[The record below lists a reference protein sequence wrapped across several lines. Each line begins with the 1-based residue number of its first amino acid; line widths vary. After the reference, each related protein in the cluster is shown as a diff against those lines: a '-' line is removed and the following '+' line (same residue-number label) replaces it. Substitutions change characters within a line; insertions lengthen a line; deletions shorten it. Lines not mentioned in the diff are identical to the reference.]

1 MLRSTPFRILAAAAL
16 AAALLFALSITG
28 QPALA
33 SRSTLLA
40 ATETPTAAAEPSA
53 TPTSTP
59 ADSLTAT
66 PTAAVETEAVALT
79 PPAAAAGSA
88 VTGSISVSGS
98 AQVMVAPDEV
108 VLVLGVETHDFDL
121 AAAKQQ
127 NDEIVKKVLDLTTQY
142 AIDPKYVQTDF
153 VNIEPRY
160 DSVYQEKVNFVGYFV
175 RKTIEVRLQDVAKFE
190 SFYTDVLGA
199 GVTHVQGIEFRTTEL
214 RKYRDQAREL
224 ALKAAREKAEAM
236 AAVYGQSVGQV
247 KSITENNTGWWG
259 SYNSWWGSYGGA
271 MSQNVVQNAGPSSS
285 FTEDETLAPGQIAVS
300 ANVSVEF
307 ELLK

>member
-1 MLRSTPFRILAAAAL
+1 MLHSTPFRILAAAAL
-16 AAALLFALSITG
+16 AAALLFVLSIPG

-33 SRSTLLA
+33 SRPALFA

-53 TPTSTP
+53 TPTP
-59 ADSLTAT
+59 ADSPTAT

-79 PPAAAAGSA
+79 PPAAAAASA

-175 RKTIEVRLQDVAKFE
+175 RKTIEVRLQDVTKFE
-190 SFYTDVLGA
+190 SFYADMLGA

-236 AAVYGQSVGQV
+236 AGVYGQSVGQV

-307 ELLK
+307 ELLR